1 MTKVEMKSDAE
12 DIFSELKNEL
22 KLSLIPVYIKRKQAA
37 SMESVTKNVDGKT
50 IALQVD
56 FTKNATMASQNKI
69 QYAHW
74 QHSEATLLTAHAWIS
89 KEVGEMIVIISDDLE
104 HTKLAVYAFMSKILA
119 ILR

>member
-1 MTKVEMKSDAE
+1 MK
-12 DIFSELKNEL
+12 L
-22 KLSLIPVYIKRKQAA
+22 KLKSKLAA
-37 SMESVTKNVDGKT
+37 SMESSTKNMDRKT

-56 FTKNATMASQNKI
+56 FSKNATMASQNKI

-74 QHSEATLLTAHAWIS
+74 QHSQASLLTAHAWIS
-89 KEVGEMIVIISDDLE
+89 KEEGEMIVIVSDDLE